1 VTEQWA
7 SAKRAVDFFD
17 VKADLMALLPADVTF
32 AAGEHPL
39 LHPGRSAQI
48 AQGGA
53 TIGWIGELHPKHL
66 TKFELSSA
74 PVVFEL
80 DVAALQQCPMPVH
93 VPVSK
98 QPLVRRD
105 MALVVANSVNSDAL
119 TASLREAAPA
129 FVRAVEVFDV
139 YRGAGLPE
147 GKKSVAIRVLM
158 QDTERTLQIT
168 RSREHASGCS
178 TMFNNNM
185 APHARL
191 VHRQ

>member
-1 VTEQWA
+1 MPSVQWT
-7 SAKRAVDFFD
+7 FFD
-17 VKADLMALLPADVTF
+17 AKADLMALLPADVTF

-48 AQGGA
+48 AQAGGDHRLA
-53 TIGWIGELHPKHL
+53 RRTASQALA
-66 TKFELSSA
+66 KFELSSA

-139 YRGAGLPE
+139 PRRRSARRQKALQFGYLCKIP
-147 GKKSVAIRVLM
+147 
-158 QDTERTLQIT
+158 ERTLADNEIEGACQ
-168 RSREHASGCS
+168 RMLDNVQQQHGAALRA
-178 TMFNNNM
+178 
-185 APHARL
+185 
-191 VHRQ
+191 